1 LGKRRRRGKEE
12 DPAGGLVVVVVVVVV
27 IGREKWTHSED
38 APRAGARAVGTFGP
52 ARAD

>member
-1 LGKRRRRGKEE
+1 MGKRRRRGKEE
-12 DPAGGLVVVVVVVVV
+12 DPGGGLVVVV

>member
-1 LGKRRRRGKEE
+1 MGRKKTRG
-12 DPAGGLVVVVVVVVV
+12 GGLVVVVVVVVV